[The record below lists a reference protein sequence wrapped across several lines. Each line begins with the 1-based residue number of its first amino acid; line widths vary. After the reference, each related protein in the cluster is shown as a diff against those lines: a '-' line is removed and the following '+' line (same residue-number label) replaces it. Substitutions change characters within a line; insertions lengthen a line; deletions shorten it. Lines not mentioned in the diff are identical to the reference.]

1 MKIKGAIFDMDGTL
15 LDSMGFWHTV
25 GQEYLNK
32 IGARQAE
39 DGGKMFLELG
49 MKTWHKYHV
58 ENYGLEKSFEEVK
71 AGIYEIMNQKYATE
85 VSCKP
90 GVIDMLERLSR
101 KGVKMCLATATD
113 RESVEFVLKKLGID
127 KYFSKIFTSSEVG
140 VGKREPLIYELA
152 LEYLGTPKDETYVFE
167 DAYYA
172 MKTAHNAGFKVAG
185 VYDVN
190 VTQTVDEIKSL
201 CDCYIARDDNYNFEI
216 E

>member
-1 MKIKGAIFDMDGTL
+1 
-15 LDSMGFWHTV
+15 
-25 GQEYLNK
+25 
-32 IGARQAE
+32 
-39 DGGKMFLELG
+39 
-49 MKTWHKYHV
+49 
-58 ENYGLEKSFEEVK
+58 
-71 AGIYEIMNQKYATE
+71 
-85 VSCKP
+85 
-90 GVIDMLERLSR
+90 MLERLSR